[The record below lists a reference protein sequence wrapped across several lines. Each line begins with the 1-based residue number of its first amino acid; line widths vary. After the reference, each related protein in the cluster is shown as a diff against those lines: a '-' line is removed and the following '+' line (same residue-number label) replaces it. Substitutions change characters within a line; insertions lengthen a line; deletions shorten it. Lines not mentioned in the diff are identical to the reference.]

1 MELVDR
7 YLKTV
12 GNYLPKEQK
21 DDILR
26 EMSENIRSEVEDR
39 EKELG
44 RPLTEA
50 EEEELVKAQGNPL
63 LVAGRYRQEKGSVA
77 FGKQWI
83 GPELFPL
90 YRKVLMFNLGVSSVI
105 IVVLFIGR
113 MAFGQNV
120 SMAGL
125 VTAIFWQVLI
135 QGGVITTIFSAVNSQ
150 LLKHPDRWDPKKPA
164 TVHAPQFSE
173 ESARSGAP
181 RVPRAESVCQFI
193 ALGASIFWL
202 HAVRESAFWV
212 FGPASKS
219 IVVSAVWGQVYW
231 PLVAVAL
238 AGMMQAGINLF
249 NPLWVS
255 LKAWAQMGMN
265 AVTLG
270 VAIYLVQARAWFS
283 LSVPD
288 GTEGAH
294 GRVTA
299 IINQSVFAGLLIAV
313 VILVGMLIV
322 DVRQLV
328 RLRGKS
334 EEA

>member
-7 YLKTV
+7 YLKSV
-12 GNYLPKEQK
+12 GNYLPKGQK

-26 EMSENIRSEVEDR
+26 ELSENIRSEVEDR

-44 RPLTEA
+44 RPLTET

-63 LVAGRYRQEKGSVA
+63 LVAGRYRQEKRSVA

-90 YRKVLMFNLGVSSVI
+90 YMKVLTFNLGISSVI
-105 IVVLFIGR
+105 IVVLFAGR
-113 MAFGQNV
+113 VAFGQNV
-120 SMAGL
+120 TMSAL
-125 VTAIFWQVLI
+125 VMAIFWQVLI
-135 QGGVITTIFSAVNSQ
+135 QGGIITAIFSGVNSQ
-150 LLKHPDRWDPKKPA
+150 LLKHPDRWDPKKPM
-164 TVHAPQFSE
+164 TVHAPHFPE
-173 ESARSGAP
+173 VSAPSGAA
-181 RVPRAESVCQFI
+181 RISRAESVCQFI

-202 HAVRESAFWV
+202 HAVRDSTFWV

-219 IVVSAVWGQVYW
+219 MVVSAVWGQVYW

-249 NPLWVS
+249 HPLWVG
-255 LKAWAQMGMN
+255 LKAWTQMGMN

-270 VAIYLVQARAWFS
+270 VAVYLVQARAWFS
-283 LSVPD
+283 LSIPD
-288 GTEGAH
+288 GTEEAQ
-294 GRVTA
+294 RRFTT
-299 IINQSVFAGLLIAV
+299 IINQSVFFGLLIGV

-322 DVRQLV
+322 DIRQVV
-328 RLRGKS
+328 RLRGES
-334 EEA
+334 EEV

>member
-1 MELVDR
+1 MEIVDR

-26 EMSENIRSEVEDR
+26 ELSENIRSEVEDR

-44 RPLTEA
+44 RPLTVAEQEA
-50 EEEELVKAQGNPL
+50 IVKAQGNPL
-63 LVAGRYRQEKGSVA
+63 VVAGRYRQEKRTVA
-77 FGKQWI
+77 FGRQWI

-90 YRKVLMFNLGVSSVI
+90 YLKVLTFNLGISSVI
-105 IVVLFIGR
+105 IVVLFAGR
-113 MAFGQNV
+113 VAFGQDV
-120 SMAGL
+120 TLSGL
-125 VTAIFWQVLI
+125 MMAIFWQVLI
-135 QGGVITTIFSAVNSQ
+135 QGGIVTAIFSGVNSQ
-150 LLKHPDRWDPKKPA
+150 LLKHPDRWDPWKPGSMN
-164 TVHAPQFSE
+164 APQFAA
-173 ESARSGAP
+173 ESAPSRAP

-202 HAVRESAFWV
+202 HAVRDSTFWV

-219 IVVSAVWGQVYW
+219 MVVSAVWGQVYW
-231 PLVAVAL
+231 PLVAVSL

-255 LKAWAQMGMN
+255 LKAWAHMGMN

-270 VAIYLVQARAWFS
+270 IAVYLVQARAWFS
-283 LSVPD
+283 LSIPD
-288 GTEGAH
+288 GSEEAQRRFTG
-294 GRVTA
+294 
-299 IINQSVFAGLLIAV
+299 IINQSVFFGLLIGV

-328 RLRGKS
+328 RLRAKS